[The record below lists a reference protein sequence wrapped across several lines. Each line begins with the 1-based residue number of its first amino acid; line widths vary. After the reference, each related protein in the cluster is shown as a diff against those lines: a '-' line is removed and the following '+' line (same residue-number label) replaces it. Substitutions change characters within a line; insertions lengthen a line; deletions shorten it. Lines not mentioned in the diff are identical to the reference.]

1 MEKHSIA
8 EAIDR
13 HLSSNTDYT
22 CIVQNPTF
30 DVGFYRPI
38 RFDKQTP
45 HARDEIYVIAEGTG
59 TFCCGNEQTH
69 FSEGDL
75 FFVPAGVEHA
85 FKDFSY
91 NFATWVIFPAE
102 GSGGRAKRNRSRRAG
117 GTGHAP
123 RAD

>member
-1 MEKHSIA
+1 
-8 EAIDR
+8 
-13 HLSSNTDYT
+13 
-22 CIVQNPTF
+22 
-30 DVGFYRPI
+30 VGFYRPI

-45 HARDEIYVIAEGTG
+45 HARDEIYVIAEGSG

-75 FFVPAGVEHA
+75 FFVPAGVEHS

-91 NFATWVIFPAE
+91 NFATWVIFPGA
-102 GSGGRAKRNRSRRAG
+102 GSLGRAKKTRSRRLRATRG
-117 GTGHAP
+117 AP